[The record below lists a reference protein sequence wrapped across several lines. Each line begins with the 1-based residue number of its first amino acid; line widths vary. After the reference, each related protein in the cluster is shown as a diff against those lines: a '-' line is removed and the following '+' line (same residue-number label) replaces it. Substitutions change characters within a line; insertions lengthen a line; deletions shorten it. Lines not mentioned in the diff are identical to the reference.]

1 MIPRLFFPVRSRQR
15 PCCSPQACPKKRWAA
30 MSVRPGSGR
39 GRDASLRTAMAS
51 EPVSGRTGQQQAA
64 PAGSSSRRA
73 GARHSAVGS
82 LASSARLPCPVP
94 VWQCACLPW
103 TSSFRHITAHSV
115 SYSYSSSPFMFC
127 SLFLIYLKKLSFL
140 SIRPPSFGILCF
152 HSLPFSLSSLSS
164 FPQSPFFSLP
174 RRLSLALAGGAKKAT
189 FTRTSCAETEE
200 EALWPLINGVRSHG
214 RGGARPASPI
224 RRGGCHVCAE
234 HSVVIFTE
242 LQCRTRP
249 LRGSQA

>member
-1 MIPRLFFPVRSRQR
+1 
-15 PCCSPQACPKKRWAA
+15 

-94 VWQCACLPW
+94 VWQCACLPALDLFF
-103 TSSFRHITAHSV
+103 SPYHGSLSVLLLLVVSFYV
-115 SYSYSSSPFMFC
+115 LFPF
-127 SLFLIYLKKLSFL
+127 LFHLKKLSFL

-152 HSLPFSLSSLSS
+152 HSLPFSLSSLL
-164 FPQSPFFSLP
+164 FLNLLFSLPP

-189 FTRTSCAETEE
+189 FTYTY
-200 EALWPLINGVRSHG
+200 I
-214 RGGARPASPI
+214 
-224 RRGGCHVCAE
+224 VC
-234 HSVVIFTE
+234 
-242 LQCRTRP
+242 
-249 LRGSQA
+249 

>member
-1 MIPRLFFPVRSRQR
+1 
-15 PCCSPQACPKKRWAA
+15 

-94 VWQCACLPW
+94 VWQCACLPALDLFF
-103 TSSFRHITAHSV
+103 SPYHGSLSVLLLLVASFYV
-115 SYSYSSSPFMFC
+115 LFPF
-127 SLFLIYLKKLSFL
+127 LFHLKKLSFL

-189 FTRTSCAETEE
+189 FTY
-200 EALWPLINGVRSHG
+200 I
-214 RGGARPASPI
+214 
-224 RRGGCHVCAE
+224 VC
-234 HSVVIFTE
+234 
-242 LQCRTRP
+242 
-249 LRGSQA
+249 

>member
-1 MIPRLFFPVRSRQR
+1 
-15 PCCSPQACPKKRWAA
+15 

-39 GRDASLRTAMAS
+39 GRDASLPTAMAS

-73 GARHSAVGS
+73 GARHSAVGQS
-82 LASSARLPCPVP
+82 GLVGSAALPRASVAVRLPALDLFFSPYHGSLSVLLLL
-94 VWQCACLPW
+94 VA
-103 TSSFRHITAHSV
+103 SFYV
-115 SYSYSSSPFMFC
+115 LFPF
-127 SLFLIYLKKLSFL
+127 LFHLKKLSFL

-189 FTRTSCAETEE
+189 FTY
-200 EALWPLINGVRSHG
+200 I
-214 RGGARPASPI
+214 
-224 RRGGCHVCAE
+224 VC
-234 HSVVIFTE
+234 
-242 LQCRTRP
+242 
-249 LRGSQA
+249 